1 MLPKL
6 KAIHEIGDLS
16 FWQTTCGKIGT
27 GFELIPYDLES
38 EDFNEFSQ
46 RLSAFIKQLDPNII
60 ARVHFESS
68 YSPKRAEGISRSDA
82 INQLGYKSNR
92 FYFYIN
98 HVGGDFNFQSL
109 KSLFV
114 QKTEYSRELQSLIKL
129 KDTIQNFGFKISP
142 LSKDI
147 ISKLFEYKLDLIKT
161 TKSIESDTESIG
173 VIRLLKQSNAEIDH
187 LSLNNALSKI
197 QNFQVT
203 VSFRTQS
210 EAKTKILLEKKLK
223 QLQSQNDISSM
234 TQATHTAESIH
245 YQFSQ
250 GLRFVEF
257 EFLVL
262 FKRVSQ
268 NELFKDMSSALTELN
283 RFADFKIESYGLAE
297 SFVASHPGSN
307 QHVILLES
315 DQAMSL
321 HLPLFVKN
329 DTDQILNSRSLT
341 LFREDQTLSHF
352 DLFNP
357 NYNCFNTL
365 IIGSSGKGKSVLT
378 GLLTQSLLTD
388 KNIQIIKVDVGGSH
402 SKECEFFGGVEY
414 KMKLNE
420 PSGINPFDVIHI
432 QASDSEKIGI
442 LSKFLSVLIL
452 ENGETQFS
460 KDLKS
465 QIEESIQTY
474 IGLLP
479 ENPDLQDFYNQL
491 KEFPRK
497 NLLKRWVKGGVY
509 ESAFKR
515 TTSDKTSSKQLRYFN
530 FSQVFEAADPEFAQA
545 GIAAVLAQF
554 NMDCI
559 SANGKRLVLI
569 CDETPFFIK
578 SCFDFFKFS
587 TANVRKYGHAVV
599 LISQVSTD
607 MIVGGDSGIIEN
619 SPQRF
624 LFSTDGSLKEYQERF
639 NLSDQHMKTVGE
651 LMSIPKVLSEVFLQ
665 TGSSGKKLRIQ
676 ITADEYWKLTT
687 SQPDQQK
694 IQKLRQA
701 VPELKLSEAL
711 KCLSLI

>member
-6 KAIHEIGDLS
+6 KTIHEIDDLS
-16 FWQTTCGKIGT
+16 IWQTTCGKIGT
-27 GFELIPYDLES
+27 GFELIPCDLES
-38 EDFNEFSQ
+38 EDYAQFSQ
-46 RLSAFIKQLDPNII
+46 RLSSFIKQLDPNTI

-68 YSPKRAEGISRSDA
+68 YSPKRIEGFSRAEA
-82 INQLGYKSNR
+82 INQLGYKSNK

-98 HVGGDFNFQSL
+98 HVGGDFNFESL
-109 KSLFV
+109 KSFFIP
-114 QKTEYSRELQSLIKL
+114 KTEYSRELQSLLKL
-129 KDTIQNFGFKISP
+129 KDTILHFGFKISP
-142 LSKDI
+142 LSNEVI
-147 ISKLFEYKLDLIKT
+147 AKLFEYNLDLIKT
-161 TKSIESDTESIG
+161 TKSIESETESIG
-173 VIRLLKQSNAEIDH
+173 MIRLLKQSNTEIDH
-187 LSLNNALSKI
+187 LSLNKVLSKI
-197 QNFQVT
+197 QNFQVS

-223 QLQSQNDISSM
+223 QLQSQKDISSI
-234 TQATHTAESIH
+234 TQANHTAESIQN
-245 YQFSQ
+245 QFSQ

-262 FKRVSQ
+262 FKRITQ
-268 NELFKDMSSALTELN
+268 NELLNDMSSALTELN

-297 SFVASHPGSN
+297 SFVASHPGSL
-307 QHVILLES
+307 QHVTLLES

-329 DTDQILNSRSLT
+329 DTDQILNSRALT
-341 LFREDQTLSHF
+341 LYREDQSLSHF

-357 NYNCFNTL
+357 SYNCFNTL

-388 KNIQIIKVDVGGSH
+388 QNIQIIKVDVGGSH
-402 SKECEFFGGVEY
+402 SKECELFDGVEY

-432 QASDSEKIGI
+432 KASDSEKIGI

-479 ENPDLQDFYNQL
+479 ENPDLQDFYDQL
-491 KEFPRK
+491 KDFPRR

-515 TTSDKTSSKQLRYFN
+515 TNSDGIISNQLRYFN

-578 SCFDFFKFS
+578 TCFDFFKFS

-599 LISQVSTD
+599 LISQLSTD
-607 MIVGGDSGIIEN
+607 MIVNGDSGIIEN

-639 NLSDQHMKTVGE
+639 NLSDQHMKTMNE
-651 LMSIPKVLSEVFLQ
+651 LMSVPKVLSEVFLQ
-665 TGSSGKKLRIQ
+665 SGSSGKKLKIQ
-676 ITADEYWKLTT
+676 ITPEEYWKLTT